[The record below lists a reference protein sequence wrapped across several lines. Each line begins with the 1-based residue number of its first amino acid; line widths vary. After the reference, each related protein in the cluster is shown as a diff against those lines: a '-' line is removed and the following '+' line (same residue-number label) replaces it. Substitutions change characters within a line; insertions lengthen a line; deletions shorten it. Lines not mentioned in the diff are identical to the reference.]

1 MWRYIDP
8 HASMVWTA
16 VMHIVLGRMEQ
27 AAEADVAVCRMWSM
41 LYRTVL
47 HFSAV
52 AFFPYSRPVR
62 FGYYGSRLRS
72 FN

>member
-27 AAEADVAVCRMWSM
+27 AAEVDVAVCRMWSI
-41 LYRTVL
+41 LYSST
-47 HFSAV
+47 FSSGGV
-52 AFFPYSRPVR
+52 FS
-62 FGYYGSRLRS
+62 L
-72 FN
+72 